1 VDTEQ
6 AEHSVEQKLQLFT
19 LKQPTRLEVSQTAI
33 IRIAV
38 QEAQA
43 RTAVIQAQQL
53 QISIQKAK
61 QLPHLSKALL
71 KNKKLLL
78 QICQAVMQSQIHQQ
92 AMPIRTRQKLQR
104 VMLLIWQNLTIER
117 KNKIWEQYLSQPKPI

>member
-1 VDTEQ
+1 M
-6 AEHSVEQKLQLFT
+6 EQKRQLFT
-19 LKQPTRLEVSQTAI
+19 LKQPTGLEVSQTAI

-71 KNKKLLL
+71 KNKNCFFKFAK
-78 QICQAVMQSQIHQQ
+78 Q
-92 AMPIRTRQKLQR
+92 
-104 VMLLIWQNLTIER
+104 
-117 KNKIWEQYLSQPKPI
+117 